1 MEPIPKT
8 RGFLT
13 RGASVSSQQHPLTPE
28 RPPMNRG
35 TSCQT
40 QRVFPAITITRP
52 FSTIEDT
59 RPKIDL
65 LSAVSE
71 IHDQF
76 KDTSIKPSD
85 DEFTEDETEDE
96 FHEHIQGQGN
106 PK

>member
-1 MEPIPKT
+1 MEPIPKP

-13 RGASVSSQQHPLTPE
+13 RGVSCSSQQHPMTPE

-35 TSCQT
+35 ASCQT

-52 FSTIEDT
+52 FSTIEDG

-65 LSAVSE
+65 LTAVSE

-96 FHEHIQGQGN
+96 FHEFMQGQN
-106 PK
+106 KTI